1 MLRIAI
7 VSDIMPGNIGGVERF
22 TTSIIEKLEERN
34 MKVDAYDRSS
44 IEQWRDQ
51 WYDKY
56 IVSARLNRNVG
67 LAAWEKISSSMNSKP
82 DVILQ
87 NSIAGWS
94 LRGKT
99 TIPRIVIHHGSIRGL
114 YHIALPPGTKWRM
127 KLNRYI
133 GLICLGGGLEQYTAK
148 GAVSVAVSNSVAD
161 ELRRYYSG
169 IKPVVIP
176 IGIDIRHFAKRDRRC
191 CRQKYGI
198 GMDEFVVCFTGR
210 YGLLGKGFAEL
221 HALAILA
228 LEAQLRIKFLI
239 ATNEAP
245 EGWPP
250 NVIFVKNANYETMPE
265 IYSAA
270 NIFVFPTRY
279 EGCSYSLLE
288 AMACEL
294 PVLTTQ
300 VGYAKD
306 LHRDVKEISPFILK
320 ENNVEQYWQLLKQF
334 VQNEAL
340 ALEVGL
346 IGAAYVRR
354 HNSVEQMLDSY
365 ENLIKQVSS
374 GKFIYPDR

>member
-7 VSDIMPGNIGGVERF
+7 VSDITPGSIGGVERF
-22 TTSIIEKLEERN
+22 TTSIMEKLEERN
-34 MKVDAYDRSS
+34 MRVDAYDKSS
-44 IEQWRDQ
+44 IEHWQDQ

-56 IVSARLNRNVG
+56 IVNARLNRNVG
-67 LAAWEKISSSMNSKP
+67 IAAWEKISSMNATP
-82 DVILQ
+82 NVIIQ

-99 TIPRIVIHHGSIRGL
+99 SIPRIVIHHGSIRGL

-161 ELRRYYSG
+161 ELRRFYSG

-176 IGIDIRHFAKRDRRC
+176 IGIDIRHFAKRDRRG

-221 HALAILA
+221 QALAILA
-228 LEAQLRIKFLI
+228 WEAQLRIKFLI
-239 ATNEAP
+239 ATNEIPA
-245 EGWPP
+245 GWPP
-250 NVIFVKNANYETMPE
+250 NVIFVKNANYESMPE

-294 PVLTTQ
+294 PVLTTR

-306 LHRDVKEISPFILK
+306 LYRDVGEMSPFILK

-334 VQNEAL
+334 VQNEEMA
-340 ALEVGL
+340 ENVGL
-346 IGAAYVRR
+346 AGAGYVRR
-354 HNSVEQMLDSY
+354 HNSLEHMVDLY
-365 ENLIKQVSS
+365 ENLIEKVAG
-374 GKFIYPDR
+374 GKFIYPDE